1 MEGWGRYFCPTCRAG
16 LEAAKNRQ
24 ASHRKLERKATK
36 LAEKKGRDVLS
47 PQAVNQTNAP
57 PALSVASPVDLVS
70 SASPS
75 VAPSQPQGC
84 LPWLIAIGAYI
95 AVNVW
100 VWQEN
105 QSVGRWMLL
114 AGPVLLLVGAAH
126 YFAEGK
132 TPQERGINFS
142 INLQKIGL
150 TMFGLWLLSQCSG
163 GAGDG
168 PIDSFFKK

>member
-1 MEGWGRYFCPTCRAG
+1 MVLGLIPAYSLCSKRRFTGVKMTCSSCTRPDGKPLAPFDGASPNGPRDSWPDTFVEEMEGWGRYFCPTCRAG

-24 ASHRKLERKATK
+24 ASHRKLERKATT

-105 QSVGRWMLL
+105 QSVGR
-114 AGPVLLLVGAAH
+114 
-126 YFAEGK
+126 
-132 TPQERGINFS
+132 
-142 INLQKIGL
+142 
-150 TMFGLWLLSQCSG
+150 
-163 GAGDG
+163 
-168 PIDSFFKK
+168 